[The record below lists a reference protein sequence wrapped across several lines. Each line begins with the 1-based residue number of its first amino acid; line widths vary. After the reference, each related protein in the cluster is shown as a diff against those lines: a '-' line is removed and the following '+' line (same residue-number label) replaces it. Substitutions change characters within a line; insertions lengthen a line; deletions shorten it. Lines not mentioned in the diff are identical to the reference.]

1 MDTPISRAEHNEFVK
16 RIEDENNRQNNRLR
30 VLEDQGK
37 QVTELAISVQKL
49 ATSIKQ
55 LADAQL
61 KQNSKIESLE
71 KRDGEMWRKSVGYV
85 LTTILGAIL
94 MFLMN
99 QVGIQ

>member
-1 MDTPISRAEHNEFVK
+1 MDAPISRAEHNEFAK
-16 RIEDENNRQNNRLR
+16 RIEEENNRQNNRLR
-30 VLEDQGK
+30 VLEEQGK

-61 KQNSKIESLE
+61 KQNVKIESLE

-94 MFLMN
+94 MFFMN
-99 QVGIQ
+99 QIGMQ